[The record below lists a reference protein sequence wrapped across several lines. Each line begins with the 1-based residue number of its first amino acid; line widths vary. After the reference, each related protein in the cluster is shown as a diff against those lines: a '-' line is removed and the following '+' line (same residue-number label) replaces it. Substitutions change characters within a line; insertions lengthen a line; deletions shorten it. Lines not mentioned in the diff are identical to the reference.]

1 MKFFF
6 LLSGFASGLE
16 ILGSLE
22 NSKFSGLFSSEE
34 PGQGGGFYGFDVL
47 CVVEVGGKMTEA

>member
-1 MKFFF
+1 
-6 LLSGFASGLE
+6 LSGFASGLE